1 MGGIGS
7 GRRWHFSAKDT
18 TESFRTLDV
27 RRWAREGFLQP
38 GNRFG
43 WQWTQNSEKVAS
55 IRVAVESDGLRLIYR
70 TRSQSED
77 WQDMDYRVRLGRTPC
92 NFGGE
97 RVWFYCPARG
107 CGRRVAILYGGSVF
121 ACRQCYDL
129 AYPSQREDALD
140 RSMRR
145 VEKLQAQLD
154 WDGGAFD
161 GWGMRPKG
169 MHRKTY
175 ERLMSQIRAENRAAS
190 AYLLLRFGNDAT
202 AVQFAEMLAE
212 AD

>member
-18 TESFRTLDV
+18 TAGFRSVDV

-43 WQWTQNSEKVAS
+43 WQWTADGEKVGS
-55 IRVAVESDGLRLIYR
+55 IRVAIENASLRLIYR
-70 TRSQSED
+70 TRSHSED
-77 WQDMDYRVRLGRTPC
+77 WQDMDYPVRLSRTPC

-97 RVWFYCPARG
+97 RVWFHCPGRG

-121 ACRQCYDL
+121 ACRQCHDL
-129 AYPSQREDALD
+129 AYPSQREDPLN

-145 VEKLQAQLD
+145 VEKLQARLD

-169 MHRKTY
+169 MHRTTY
-175 ERLMSQIRAENRAAS
+175 ERLLSEIRTENRAAS
-190 AYLLLRFGNDAT
+190 TYMLLRFGDDAT
-202 AVQFAEMLAE
+202 VAQLAEMLAE